1 MLHLFLGAQIDVG
14 SGPVSFLIAIV
25 QIGKLRCAFLVLGAL
40 HSFSGWVLNVQ
51 FANMGHTE

>member
-40 HSFSGWVLNVQ
+40 HSFSGWVLNV
-51 FANMGHTE
+51 